1 MFNGLTVLLLMQPH
15 STRPH
20 IREFPELATSL
31 ETRKKKTISVPSSVH
46 FKMIIQL
53 FGFFIQLSPF
63 PTCKVP
69 NGSHYWFKR
78 GAGFVFEQRQYAVA
92 QGDYKQSGTD
102 KTPTRVNLRTQQRTT
117 HWFIATLKWTHKLSY
132 THRERDSGEQKYT
145 LPNPTLLTHTHR
157 GKCFE
162 QAKSGQCE
170 CQKFSGYKET
180 IFY

>member
-1 MFNGLTVLLLMQPH
+1 MFNGLTVLLLMEPH

-117 HWFIATLKWTHKLSY
+117 H
-132 THRERDSGEQKYT
+132 
-145 LPNPTLLTHTHR
+145 
-157 GKCFE
+157 
-162 QAKSGQCE
+162 
-170 CQKFSGYKET
+170 
-180 IFY
+180 